1 MGCSCV
7 TPGQQQARELSWLD
21 GSAPEA
27 LSADGRTVLLSE
39 MLRGAGPNGAIYLRK
54 TDGSD
59 AVRRGDGFGDDLS
72 PDGKWVLASPVP
84 WRQHWILVPT
94 GPGSPRILP
103 PGPLVALGDA
113 RFWPNGRQI
122 VFGGRE
128 KDRGARIYVQD
139 IEVSAVSFRDFVLDL
154 DTRELRRGG
163 DSVSL
168 SPKAY
173 QLLEVLVVNRP
184 KALSKSVLQERLWP
198 DTFVLEKNLVN
209 LVAEVREALGDDAT
223 HPRFVRTVQRFGYA
237 FRRATPEAP
246 AAGEPIRRKDARFR
260 IVWPGGRAAL
270 TEGEYVLGRDPDL
283 ELFLD
288 APDLS
293 RRHARI
299 RIAGE
304 EATVLDHVLIRGARP
319 RYGDVIDFGLWA
331 IADEVARIEAN
342 FQVSGSDHFP
352 VAASVAVP

>member
-113 RFWPNGRQI
+113 RFLPNGRQI

-168 SPKAY
+168 SR
-173 QLLEVLVVNRP
+173 QRP
-184 KALSKSVLQERLWP
+184 INCWKFSSSTDRKRCRNQSFKSDSGPIPLCSRKIWSISSLRS
-198 DTFVLEKNLVN
+198 
-209 LVAEVREALGDDAT
+209 A
-223 HPRFVRTVQRFGYA
+223 
-237 FRRATPEAP
+237 RR
-246 AAGEPIRRKDARFR
+246 
-260 IVWPGGRAAL
+260 
-270 TEGEYVLGRDPDL
+270 
-283 ELFLD
+283 
-288 APDLS
+288 
-293 RRHARI
+293 
-299 RIAGE
+299 
-304 EATVLDHVLIRGARP
+304 
-319 RYGDVIDFGLWA
+319 
-331 IADEVARIEAN
+331 
-342 FQVSGSDHFP
+342 
-352 VAASVAVP
+352 